1 MKTRGW
7 RHPLSK
13 KTNARAAGPLPGLR
27 GKLVI
32 AALALALALA
42 PVGTYAGLADA
53 AAVPGA
59 AVSGAADAHDVA
71 ATAPLTADD
80 AAQDAPADAPAA
92 PEPADIAAPPR
103 FVDEETRPLPPVDP
117 DDVSEHTMTF
127 YYYEPMDY
135 EDPDYSHP
143 SGIRLL
149 KKRVVTGLKA
159 GQELDT
165 WDYVE
170 QIEGHVFFDAYPSK
184 PVVSSDESKNYVE
197 LVYFKT
203 MDNACTVNYF
213 EVKGTPGAVVGSDDI
228 AIEKM
233 GEFTI
238 ENQRYD
244 QKIEGRQVAAPI
256 DEMVYLDS
264 YPQSIRLKA
273 DPADNVINVFYADTL
288 ATLPDATPVP
298 DADAAPDP
306 DAPVA
311 PGPDVPTTPGDG
323 SGSGDA
329 DGSDKPEVVPP
340 ADGAVP
346 PAGDDADKPA
356 GDGDADGSAGDATPP
371 AGDAAKP
378 EGGSGAEA
386 PGIPAPAPADPPAT
400 SGSDSAAGAPAPKVA
415 SGLPQTGDALPAAI
429 VGSLAAAAAA
439 GAALLAAS
447 RRLRATRR

>member
-13 KTNARAAGPLPGLR
+13 KTNVRAAGPLPGLR

-32 AALALALALA
+32 AALALALA

-53 AAVPGA
+53 AAVPDA
-59 AVSGAADAHDVA
+59 AVGGAADAPDA
-71 ATAPLTADD
+71 ATTASLTADD
-80 AAQDAPADAPAA
+80 AAQDAPAA

-103 FVDEETRPLPPVDP
+103 FADEETRPNPPVDG
-117 DDVSEHTMTF
+117 DSAADHTMTF
-127 YYYEPMDY
+127 YYCEPMGY

-203 MDNACTVNYF
+203 MNSACTVNYF
-213 EVKGTPGAVVGSDDI
+213 EVKGTPGAVVGSNDI

-244 QKIEGRQVAAPI
+244 QKIEGRQVAVPI
-256 DEMVYLDS
+256 DEMIYLDS
-264 YPQSIRLKA
+264 YPQSIRLKS

-298 DADAAPDP
+298 DAGAAPDP
-306 DAPVA
+306 DAPVT
-311 PGPDVPTTPGDG
+311 PGPDAPTTPGDG

-329 DGSDKPEVVPP
+329 DGSGKPEVVPP

-356 GDGDADGSAGDATPP
+356 GDGGASGGAGDATPP
-371 AGDAAKP
+371 AGDGAKP

-386 PGIPAPAPADPPAT
+386 PAAPAPTPADPPAA
-400 SGSDSAAGAPAPKVA
+400 SGSDAAGAPAPKAA
-415 SGLPQTGDALPAAI
+415 SELPQTGDALPAAI

-439 GAALLAAS
+439 GAALLTAS
-447 RRLRATRR
+447 RRLRATRG